1 MAPTYHSI
9 LAVDVSG
16 YGART
21 ERAQAA
27 VRAAMHRSV
36 EEAARTSGIPWA
48 ECLRQDTGDGLFLLA
63 PAYVAPQ
70 ILIDPFV
77 GQLDGVLR
85 RHNELSSAEASV
97 RMRVAVHAGL
107 LQQDGDG
114 WVGTAI
120 NTTARLLDMQVLRAV
135 LKAADRAS
143 TALIVSAEIHR
154 SVVEQRHV
162 GLDTSAFQPVRVV
175 AKELDTTAWIYVPG
189 YPTPPSLGPASDGPQ
204 PASDGP
210 PPASDSPPPAGNRP
224 RPVGLAQPDGRTESG
239 YPPGSQIITGNAH
252 VIGGNAG
259 RDITVTGQGGPV

>member
-27 VRAAMHRSV
+27 VRAAMRRGV
-36 EEAARTSGIPWA
+36 EEAARSSGIPWS

-63 PAYVAPQ
+63 PAYVPPQ

-114 WVGTAI
+114 WVGAAI
-120 NTTARLLDMQVLRAV
+120 NTTARLLDTQVLRTV
-135 LKAADRAS
+135 LSAADRAS
-143 TALIVSAEIHR
+143 TALIISADVHR

-162 GLDTSAFQPVRVV
+162 GLDPAAFRPVRVV

-189 YPTPPSLGPASDGPQ
+189 YPTPPGLGPA
-204 PASDGP
+204 ADGP
-210 PPASDSPPPAGNRP
+210 PAAANDSPNRP
-224 RPVGLAQPDGRTESG
+224 RPVGLAPPDRGTEPG
-239 YPPGSQIITGNAH
+239 YPPGSQIIAGNAH

-259 RDITVTGQGGPV
+259 RDITVTGSGGGA